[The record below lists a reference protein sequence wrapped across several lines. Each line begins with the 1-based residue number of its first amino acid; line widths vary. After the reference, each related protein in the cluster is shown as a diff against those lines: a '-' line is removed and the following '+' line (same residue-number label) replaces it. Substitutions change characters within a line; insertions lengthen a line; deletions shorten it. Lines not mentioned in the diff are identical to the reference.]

1 MTYTKE
7 IFLTISTRQDLD
19 ANQLKKLRDY
29 VQKHY
34 NTKHLLVKETGK
46 DGTHP
51 HYHFYGHL
59 KESRRI
65 NALTSQWK
73 NALFKGYNLD
83 TDEDRQCLIIKS
95 VNQTD
100 KLLGWYFQKEKT
112 SQIMMKKDI
121 DLDYYQKKWI
131 ETQKEVKYTVP
142 KTITFRDAPYFMIK
156 YMETKHP
163 DAWESIKVKQE
174 QSKFVLLCD
183 VKLILGLMIRD
194 NIAGHLLFSKTEDLA
209 FALNIL
215 MIPNI

>member
-19 ANQLKKLRDY
+19 AVQLKRLKDY
-29 VQKHY
+29 VLKHY

-51 HYHFYGHL
+51 HYHFYGNL

-73 NALFKGYNLD
+73 HALFKGYNFD
-83 TDEDRQCLIIKS
+83 TDEERQCLTIKA
-95 VNQTD
+95 VNQIH
-100 KLLGWYFQKEKT
+100 KLLGWYFQKEQT

-121 DLDYYQKKWI
+121 DLDYFQKKWI
-131 ETQKEVKYTVP
+131 ETQKEVKYRVP
-142 KTITFRDAPYFMIK
+142 KTVTFRDAPYFMIK

-163 DAWESIKVKQE
+163 TEWETIKVKQE
-174 QSKFVLLCD
+174 QSRFVLLCD

-194 NIAGHLLFSKTEDLA
+194 NIAGHLLFSKTEELA
-209 FALNIL
+209 LALNIL
-215 MIPNI
+215 MVPDI